1 MKLVKLSL
9 VAALA
14 AGAFSAANA
23 TPVEEAIKD
32 IDVSGVLR
40 YRYDTGRFGNRGYGF
55 EDQRSSINDRQNHNY
70 RAQLNFSGAIADN
83 FKAFVQFDYSAKD
96 GGYGPDSVSNTSN
109 TLNVRQLYLTYTNE
123 DVATSV
129 IAGKQ
134 QLNTIWTDNGI
145 DGLVGTG
152 IKVVNNSIDGLTL
165 AAFAVDSFNTDTE
178 GDTLAGSKI
187 FNGYVE
193 KNSKN
198 FPEGTKLN
206 INPYAGNLYGAAAI
220 GSYDIAGG
228 QFNPQLWL
236 SYLNDTGF
244 FYALDVAYN
253 TTIFDG
259 VNWNIEGAYLGN
271 SLDSKMKSKNTAIV
285 TEYDGNGKSDVI
297 TGDEMMA
304 NGNLFALKGT
314 VAVNGWDASLGG
326 IYYGKKDKLTINTL
340 EDQGNIGG
348 LLAGEEIFYTDG
360 SNLNGDIGRNIFGYV
375 TAGYTFN
382 EIVRV
387 GADFVYGGTKTD
399 PEAESTGG
407 KKFEAVARVD
417 YKYSPKLNFSAFY
430 SYVNVDNNHKNEYD
444 GRDGRKNTV
453 RLQALYKF

>member
-23 TPVEEAIKD
+23 TPLEEAIKD

-40 YRYDTGRFGNRGYGF
+40 YRYESSNPWSNADFGSGISGKQ
-55 EDQRSSINDRQNHNY
+55 DHKY
-70 RAQLNFSGAIADN
+70 RAQVNFSGAISDN
-83 FKAFVQFDYSAKD
+83 FKAFVQFDYNSQD
-96 GGYGPDSVSNTSN
+96 GGYGIDSISNTSD
-109 TLNVRQLYLTYTNE
+109 TLTVRQLYLTYTNE

-152 IKVVNNSIDGLTL
+152 VKVVNNSIDGLTL
-165 AAFAVDSFNTDTE
+165 AAFAMDSFNEASDTTVTITQDSSQKITGVQFNRGNPK
-178 GDTLAGSKI
+178 GDGDVSGALDW
-187 FNGYVE
+187 
-193 KNSKN
+193 SKN
-198 FPEGTKLN
+198 
-206 INPYAGNLYGAAAI
+206 IYGAAAI

-236 SYLNDTGF
+236 AYMSDNAFL
-244 FYALDVAYN
+244 YALDAAYN

-259 VNWNIEGAYLGN
+259 INWTIEGAYLGN
-271 SLDSKMKSKNTAIV
+271 SVDNKLKDRLDA
-285 TEYDGNGKSDVI
+285 
-297 TGDEMMA
+297 A
-304 NGNLFALKGT
+304 NGNFFALRGT
-314 VAVNGWDASLGG
+314 VEVNGWDASLGG
-326 IYYGKKDKLTINTL
+326 LYYGKKDKATVTTI
-340 EDQGNIGG
+340 EDQGNLGS
-348 LLAGEEIFYTDG
+348 LLAGEEIFYTRG
-360 SNLNGDIGRNIFGYV
+360 SNLNGDLGRNIFGYV

-382 EIVRV
+382 EAVRV
-387 GADFVYGGTKTD
+387 GADFVYGGTKT
-399 PEAESTGG
+399 ENNSGG
-407 KKFEAVARVD
+407 KKLEAVARVD

-430 SYVNVDNNHKNEYD
+430 SYVNVDTDPESTHHD
-444 GRDGRKNTV
+444 AV